1 MPLQYFQLKS
11 PRGLWAGESTIDAED
26 ILRGE
31 GFFVNNRVYVGN
43 VSFQTTEDAV
53 RDLFAAHGE
62 VVSIRMITDR
72 ETGRF
77 RGFLF
82 VEMAT
87 EEQAEAA
94 IAALDGTEVDER
106 PLKVNIARERPP
118 RSEDR

>member
-1 MPLQYFQLKS
+1 M
-11 PRGLWAGESTIDAED
+11 
-26 ILRGE
+26 
-31 GFFVNNRVYVGN
+31 NNRVYVGN
-43 VSFQTTEDAV
+43 VSFQTTEDSV

-62 VVSIRMITDR
+62 VASIRMITDR

-82 VEMAT
+82 VEMVT

-94 IAALDGTEVDER
+94 IAALDGTEVDGR